1 MEKLKTVIIGLGRIG
16 WNFHLRECTGNRG
29 FELAGVVDP
38 LEDRRREAEET
49 YNVASF
55 PDTRELYRS
64 IKPDLVVIA
73 SPTPFHLEQILEAFE
88 HGADVFC
95 DKPLTLTYQDA
106 CRAAEAARNR
116 NRKLMVYQPHRARP
130 EVAALRDILS
140 KGLIGD
146 LVMIKR
152 GVSSYVRR
160 NDWQAFLKYGGGML
174 NNYGA
179 HYIDQLL
186 YLAESSAR
194 KVSCSLRNI
203 LSLGDAEDVV
213 KAVIETESGV
223 ILDIDIN
230 MASAARIEP
239 WLILG
244 KYGSVVYDSGE
255 KCWRVSST
263 EAGKLKPAALSESLA
278 ARERAYPNDDVEW
291 DIRNVPFSDY
301 SGIDFYEECRG
312 YFGGGKKPFVPIEE
326 TLEVM
331 RVIHLCREDA
341 KTRGFV

>member
-1 MEKLKTVIIGLGRIG
+1 MKKLKTVIVGLGRIG
-16 WNFHLRECTGNRG
+16 WNFHLKECAGNRG
-29 FELAGVVDP
+29 IDLAGVVDP
-38 LEDRRREAEET
+38 LEARRREAEET
-49 YNVASF
+49 YRIPAFS
-55 PDTRELYRS
+55 DTNELYRQVE
-64 IKPDLVVIA
+64 PDLVVIA

-95 DKPLTLTYQDA
+95 DKPLTLTYQEA
-106 CRAAEAARNR
+106 CRAADAARNR
-116 NRKLMVYQPHRARP
+116 KRKLMVYQPHRARP
-130 EVAALRDILS
+130 EVTALRDILA

-152 GVSSYVRR
+152 GVSGYVRR

-186 YLAESSAR
+186 FLAESSAR

-244 KYGSVVYDSGE
+244 KHGSITSDSDG
-255 KCWRVSST
+255 KCWRVKST
-263 EAGKLKPAALSESLA
+263 DPGKLKPAALSDSLA
-278 ARERAYPNDDVEW
+278 AAERAYPKDDVEW
-291 DIRNVPFSDY
+291 DTRAVPFSDY
-301 SGIDFYEECRG
+301 SGIDFYEECCR
-312 YFGGGKKPFVPIEE
+312 YFGRGKKPFVPIEE
-326 TLEVM
+326 TLELM
-331 RVIHLCREDA
+331 RVLHICREDA
-341 KTRGFV
+341 ETR